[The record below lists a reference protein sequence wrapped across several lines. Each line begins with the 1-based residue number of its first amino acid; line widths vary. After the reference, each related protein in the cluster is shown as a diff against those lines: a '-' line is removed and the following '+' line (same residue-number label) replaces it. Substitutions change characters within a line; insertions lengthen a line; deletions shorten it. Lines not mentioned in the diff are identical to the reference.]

1 MLALAMTASLVLSGC
16 GGGGTTTE
24 EKPAEG
30 GNTTEQSGQW
40 YLARH
45 SDSPLCYLPTGFYL
59 LIVGIASMRTIT
71 DDTFSVRAAVLLIGA
86 LVLLLA
92 VSAIAKL
99 LRRRDMP
106 ASRPSADSVRPA
118 AS

>member
-1 MLALAMTASLVLSGC
+1 MSNLLLLALFSLLCV
-16 GGGGTTTE
+16 
-24 EKPAEG
+24 
-30 GNTTEQSGQW
+30 GQW

-86 LVLLLA
+86 LVLLLT
-92 VSAIAKL
+92 VGVIARL
-99 LRRRDMP
+99 LRRR
-106 ASRPSADSVRPA
+106 RPA
-118 AS
+118 ASKPTANPVPPAA

>member
-1 MLALAMTASLVLSGC
+1 MSNLLLLALFSLLCV
-16 GGGGTTTE
+16 
-24 EKPAEG
+24 
-30 GNTTEQSGQW
+30 GQW

-71 DDTFSVRAAVLLIGA
+71 DDTFSVRAAVLL
-86 LVLLLA
+86 LA

>member
-1 MLALAMTASLVLSGC
+1 MSNLLLFALFSLLCV
-16 GGGGTTTE
+16 
-24 EKPAEG
+24 
-30 GNTTEQSGQW
+30 GQW

-71 DDTFSVRAAVLLIGA
+71 DDTFSVRAAIGA

>member
-1 MLALAMTASLVLSGC
+1 MSNLLLFALFSLLCV
-16 GGGGTTTE
+16 
-24 EKPAEG
+24 
-30 GNTTEQSGQW
+30 GQW

-71 DDTFSVRAAVLLIGA
+71 DDTFSVRAAVLL
-86 LVLLLA
+86 LA

>member
-1 MLALAMTASLVLSGC
+1 MSNLLLLALFSLLCV
-16 GGGGTTTE
+16 
-24 EKPAEG
+24 
-30 GNTTEQSGQW
+30 GQW

-59 LIVGIASMRTIT
+59 RIASMRTIT

>member
-1 MLALAMTASLVLSGC
+1 MSNLLLFALFSLLCV
-16 GGGGTTTE
+16 
-24 EKPAEG
+24 
-30 GNTTEQSGQW
+30 GQW

-71 DDTFSVRAAVLLIGA
+71 DDTFSVRAAVLL
-86 LVLLLA
+86 LLA

>member
-1 MLALAMTASLVLSGC
+1 MSNLLLLALFSLLCV
-16 GGGGTTTE
+16 
-24 EKPAEG
+24 
-30 GNTTEQSGQW
+30 GQW

-86 LVLLLA
+86 LVLLVGSQCHRQA
-92 VSAIAKL
+92 
-99 LRRRDMP
+99 
-106 ASRPSADSVRPA
+106 A
-118 AS
+118 ASSGYACLQTFD

>member
-1 MLALAMTASLVLSGC
+1 MSNLLLFALFSLLCV
-16 GGGGTTTE
+16 
-24 EKPAEG
+24 
-30 GNTTEQSGQW
+30 GQW

-106 ASRPSADSVRPA
+106 ASRPSADSARPA